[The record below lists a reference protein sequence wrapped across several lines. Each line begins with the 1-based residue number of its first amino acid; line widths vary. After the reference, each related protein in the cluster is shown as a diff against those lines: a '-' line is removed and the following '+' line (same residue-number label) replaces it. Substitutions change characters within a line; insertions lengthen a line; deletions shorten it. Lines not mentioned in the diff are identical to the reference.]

1 MSSVMIESGP
11 KKSSQCPRSM
21 RLMSLE
27 GEKAGSARSSSKR
40 FEKVESSETGND
52 CNEVVWMKTD
62 LNDLW
67 VPATAAGILLEEY
80 AASRSLLCYDS
91 L

>member
-1 MSSVMIESGP
+1 MIESGP

-52 CNEVVWMKTD
+52 CNEGVQPYVDGLKQFGYVD
-62 LNDLW
+62 LRTHNN
-67 VPATAAGILLEEY
+67 G
-80 AASRSLLCYDS
+80 
-91 L
+91 